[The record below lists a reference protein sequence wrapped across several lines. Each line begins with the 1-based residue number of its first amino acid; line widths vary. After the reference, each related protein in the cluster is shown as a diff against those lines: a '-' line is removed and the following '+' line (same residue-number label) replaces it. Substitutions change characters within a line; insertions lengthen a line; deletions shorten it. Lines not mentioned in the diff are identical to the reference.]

1 MTNGQRK
8 NRTNRVGLSC
18 FFVYPQA
25 AAFQQEAC
33 RNVIPDLF
41 EDESPR
47 NLQQVPRTAGISNNY
62 FRGLSIAAWAAAR
75 RATGTRNGE
84 QLT

>member
-1 MTNGQRK
+1 M
-8 NRTNRVGLSC
+8 VFL
-18 FFVYPQA
+18 
-25 AAFQQEAC
+25 
-33 RNVIPDLF
+33 ILF

-47 NLQQVPRTAGISNNY
+47 NLQRVPRTAKISNNY

>member
-8 NRTNRVGLSC
+8 NRTNRVDLSC
-18 FFVYPQA
+18 FSFIRRPLL
-25 AAFQQEAC
+25 FS
-33 RNVIPDLF
+33 RGPGGLLFLILF

-47 NLQQVPRTAGISNNY
+47 NLQRVPRTAKISNNY